1 MQVLDQ
7 LRALTEQ
14 RFLAIYES
22 LSQQGFGPLDG
33 EVAKALKFRPQAIRK
48 LPMPQRAK
56 KAKAILTA
64 AHNSEMAYEVF
75 GTYLLKNH
83 RELVTGLLDATDVRH
98 ENGMIE
104 DLDGNPPDAKKL
116 DAAVA
121 ELDKKFAPEDVT
133 LYLALCAEQWPA
145 VKRLDELWRARSSAP
160 SSV

>member
-7 LRALTEQ
+7 LRALSEE

-33 EVAKALKFRPQAIRK
+33 EVAKVLKFRPQAIRK
-48 LPMPQRAK
+48 LPMPMRAK

-75 GTYLLKNH
+75 GTYLLKNQ
-83 RELVTGLLDATDVRH
+83 RELVTGLLDATGVKHAD
-98 ENGMIE
+98 GMIE
-104 DLDGNPPDAKKL
+104 DLEGNPPDANKL

-121 ELDKKFAPEDVT
+121 ELDKKFAPADVT
-133 LYLALCAEQWPA
+133 LYLALCAEQWPS
-145 VKRLDELWRARSSAP
+145 VKRLDELWRDRAGTAAAK
-160 SSV
+160 